1 MEREKPVIVLN
12 RMRLVHSAARPI
24 RTVAP
29 REYRPA
35 MAAPFRQIPVLG
47 PAKADFAEPASAP
60 GRIMCFRGRSIAA

>member
-1 MEREKPVIVLN
+1 MERENPVIVLN
-12 RMRLVHSAARPI
+12 RMRLVHSAALRERRP
-24 RTVAP
+24 V
-29 REYRPA
+29 